1 MSGLHI
7 LLALKIILLA
17 LKIPSPEFLLVSL
30 ILGVLTIAALLIWT
44 GRYLEV
50 RTRIFHKPL

>member
-1 MSGLHI
+1 MVVMSGLH
-7 LLALKIILLA
+7 ILLA